1 MSQSKEIILNSL
13 CRNVTTRAKIAFLLI
28 SAERALKTIE
38 GKVSTIY
45 PENSNEAN
53 EIYEWFSSAL
63 NDGWIWLTNLEMKGK
78 AYYEKYF
85 IDQPPIYTGYYEY
98 RTQPQEERA
107 FNGIRDALFY
117 VCYHMLDYEMSK
129 TGQNT
134 FIYSD
139 IAEVDEDIVLE
150 CLESIRE
157 SSKDEQIEL
166 AWQEKVITQL
176 LQDHYTEEFDVLG
189 ELIGKEYFEQFS

>member
-28 SAERALKTIE
+28 SVERALKTIE

-53 EIYEWFSSAL
+53 EIYEWFSRAL

-98 RTQPQEERA
+98 GTLLGRKSLRSFLLGHFKMPVKMWHLYSRSSQEKKKRHTQTQEE
-107 FNGIRDALFY
+107 IRQRGAG
-117 VCYHMLDYEMSK
+117 
-129 TGQNT
+129 GQRKAGQRQK
-134 FIYSD
+134 SD
-139 IAEVDEDIVLE
+139 H
-150 CLESIRE
+150 
-157 SSKDEQIEL
+157 
-166 AWQEKVITQL
+166 WP
-176 LQDHYTEEFDVLG
+176 F
-189 ELIGKEYFEQFS
+189 